1 MVILLET
8 MVELKVKVG
17 PKGQVLIPKVIRE
30 RYGIKEGG
38 TVIIELRPEGIL
50 LRGRPSPREVLEY
63 LRQRE
68 ERLRALGA
76 REPQLGELAAAS
88 LEEEFDE
95 GVR

>member
-1 MVILLET
+1 MET
-8 MVELKVKVG
+8 MVGLKMKVG

-68 ERLRALGA
+68 ERLRVLGA
-76 REPQLGELAAAS
+76 REPRPGELAAAS

-95 GVR
+95 GVC

>member
-1 MVILLET
+1 
-8 MVELKVKVG
+8 MVEPKVKIG

-68 ERLRALGA
+68 ERLRVLGA
-76 REPQLGELAAAS
+76 REPQPGELAAAS
-88 LEEEFDE
+88 LDEEFDE
-95 GVR
+95 GVC

>member
-1 MVILLET
+1 MET
-8 MVELKVKVG
+8 MVELKVKIG
-17 PKGQVLIPKVIRE
+17 PKGQVLIPKVVRE

-38 TVIIELRPEGIL
+38 TVIIELRPEGIM
-50 LRGRPSPREVLEY
+50 LRGRPSPREVLGY

-76 REPQLGELAAAS
+76 REPRLGELAAAS

-95 GVR
+95 GVC

>member
-1 MVILLET
+1 LET
-8 MVELKVKVG
+8 MVGLKVKVG

-30 RYGIKEGG
+30 RYGIEEGG
-38 TVIIELRPEGIL
+38 TVVIELRPEGVL
-50 LRGRPSPREVLEY
+50 LRSRPSPREVLEY

-76 REPQLGELAAAS
+76 REPQPGELAAAS

-95 GVR
+95 GVC

>member
-1 MVILLET
+1 LET
-8 MVELKVKVG
+8 MVEPKVKIG

-68 ERLRALGA
+68 ERLRVLGA
-76 REPQLGELAAAS
+76 REPRPGELAAAS

-95 GVR
+95 GVC

>member
-1 MVILLET
+1 MET
-8 MVELKVKVG
+8 MVEPKVKIG

-68 ERLRALGA
+68 ERLRVLGA
-76 REPQLGELAAAS
+76 REPRPGELAAAS

-95 GVR
+95 GVC

>member
-1 MVILLET
+1 
-8 MVELKVKVG
+8 MVEPKVKIG

-68 ERLRALGA
+68 ERLRVLGA
-76 REPQLGELAAAS
+76 REPRPGELAAAS

-95 GVR
+95 GVC

>member
-1 MVILLET
+1 MKI
-8 MVELKVKVG
+8 G

-38 TVIIELRPEGIL
+38 TVIIELRPEGIM

-68 ERLRALGA
+68 ERLRVLGA
-76 REPQLGELAAAS
+76 REPRPGELAAAS

-95 GVR
+95 GVC